1 MQVKFEYSEIQS
13 LIKAKTGREIV
24 LSAIDEQTVKAEDKV
39 NVKVPFLGEIEKSI
53 GVNVSVEKIEGNDI
67 WLKYDGGLGTDMIIG
82 GLLTFLSSTPA
93 MKMVE
98 KTQGNGIVV
107 HLYEVEK
114 AREVLNYVELK
125 SFQFCDNGIVLEGQF
140 KSKLLSKLLPLL
152 CSL

>member
-13 LIKAKTGREIV
+13 LIKAKTGREIR
-24 LSAIDEQTVKAEDKV
+24 LSAIDEQTVKAEAKV
-39 NVKVPFLGEIEKSI
+39 NVKLPFLGKIEKSI